1 MQFHCSLTM
10 ADSILLVREAKT
22 CSYVLIVQ
30 TPRLCGEPGFKSRAE
45 LPEQTFIRCRQ
56 IINSSLDSETTH
68 LEQRNS
74 DDHRMRDNF
83 DQPSYLNR
91 ETRFAVPSPAAKSSL
106 GSGVGQSEDPWD
118 GILKRTVEATVEAL
132 MNSPEF
138 QSLSGENAQVVFGRG
153 ENGEI
158 VIEILEEIPLDSLG
172 GDPGLQERDMDNYA
186 DLTELLRKAGYQL
199 KHGDEMEQEDGEAT
213 ESQGESEE
221 SRKRRE
227 EL

>member
-1 MQFHCSLTM
+1 
-10 ADSILLVREAKT
+10 
-22 CSYVLIVQ
+22 
-30 TPRLCGEPGFKSRAE
+30 
-45 LPEQTFIRCRQ
+45 
-56 IINSSLDSETTH
+56 
-68 LEQRNS
+68 
-74 DDHRMRDNF
+74 
-83 DQPSYLNR
+83 
-91 ETRFAVPSPAAKSSL
+91 
-106 GSGVGQSEDPWD
+106 
-118 GILKRTVEATVEAL
+118 LKRTVEATVEAL

-199 KHGDEMEQEDGEAT
+199 KHGDEMEQEDSEAT